1 MKKQVRWMLI
11 GALTSLGALVVTAQ
25 DTTPAQP
32 VNQTYE
38 VQPRDT
44 LDGIGA
50 QFDVRWQ
57 CLAEVNSI
65 ENVYTDLKPGMV
77 LTIDFS
83 CPRYEGLD
91 FVANPREGATVPI
104 ESLGQ
109 GGGAATDAPAPGP
122 DDTTYTVRE
131 AQTLD
136 TIAQELDIS
145 VISLQIANGLGPSDR
160 IFPGQTLVIPAGAP
174 AYGVF
179 PPLANPIQ
187 GANSD
192 LGQGGG
198 GSGGEEYV
206 VQPRDT
212 VDQIGARFDFQ
223 TACLIERNNLEAPG
237 VVYPGQILVLPED
250 CPRYDGFDIVSNPR
264 DGG

>member
-1 MKKQVRWMLI
+1 MNKHLRWALI
-11 GALTSLGALVVTAQ
+11 GVAVSLLALVAAAQ
-25 DTTPAQP
+25 DTTPL
-32 VNQTYE
+32 NQTYE

-65 ENVYTDLKPGMV
+65 ANPYTDLKPGMV

-109 GGGAATDAPAPGP
+109 GGGASGDAPAPGP

-145 VISLQIANGLGPSDR
+145 VISLQIANGLGPLDR

-174 AYGVF
+174 PYGQF
-179 PPLANPIQ
+179 PPLADPVQ

-198 GSGGEEYV
+198 VADGTEYV

-212 VDQIGARFDFQ
+212 LDQIAARFDFQ
-223 TACLIERNNLEAPG
+223 TDCLAERNSLVSPI
-237 VVYPGQILVLPED
+237 VIYPGQVIVLPDD
-250 CPRYDGFDIVSNPR
+250 CPRYDGFDVVTNPR
-264 DGG
+264 DGGNG

>member
-1 MKKQVRWMLI
+1 MNKYLRWALI
-11 GALTSLGALVVTAQ
+11 GALLSLGVFAVAAQ
-25 DTTPAQP
+25 DSTPL
-32 VNQTYE
+32 NQTYE

-57 CLAEVNSI
+57 CLAEVNGI
-65 ENVYTDLKPGMV
+65 ENAYTDLKPGMV

-91 FVANPREGATVPI
+91 FVTNPREGATVPI

-109 GGGAATDAPAPGP
+109 GGGAAGDAPAPGP

-145 VISLQIANGLGPSDR
+145 VISLQIANGIDDGER

-174 AYGVF
+174 AYGLF
-179 PPLANPIQ
+179 PALANPVQ
-187 GANSD
+187 GGESD

-198 GSGGEEYV
+198 GGGEEYI

-212 VDQIGARFDFQ
+212 LDQIGARFDFQ
-223 TACLIERNNLEAPG
+223 TACLAERNNLESPG
-237 VVYPGQILVLPED
+237 VVYPGQIIVLPAD
-250 CPRYDGFDIVSNPR
+250 CPRYDGFDVVTNPR
-264 DGG
+264 DGS

>member
-1 MKKQVRWMLI
+1 
-11 GALTSLGALVVTAQ
+11 
-25 DTTPAQP
+25 

-187 GANSD
+187 GANRWLTPSRVRTATSVR
-192 LGQGGG
+192 GVAAA
-198 GSGGEEYV
+198 V
-206 VQPRDT
+206 VKNMS
-212 VDQIGARFDFQ
+212 
-223 TACLIERNNLEAPG
+223 CNPG
-237 VVYPGQILVLPED
+237 IPLTRLALASTSRRPA
-250 CPRYDGFDIVSNPR
+250 
-264 DGG
+264 